1 MAYTFRLLFSFLKK
15 EWKLISIYF
24 SLYIVLL
31 FLFSKNQYS
40 NFIILKSFLANFQ
53 FDEFAAIDILSYSLE
68 IVLIS
73 YIYIKLLGCSINFS
87 EGYLFSRLSL
97 LKFFLYNLI
106 SSIFFL
112 VLFVSFKYLIYCLI
126 VPAGLIKIELFIFA
140 IKEFLFLINI
150 IMIVNLLLL
159 SYNKYLKVYS
169 YLFLIYF
176 ISLFWKYSV
185 ISYSIYLYLFVLI
198 CLAISAVIILKQILV
213 EHLKDSFFLKF

>member
-106 SSIFFL
+106 SSIVFL

-198 CLAISAVIILKQILV
+198 CLVISAVLILKQILV

>member
-106 SSIFFL
+106 SSIVFL

-198 CLAISAVIILKQILV
+198 CLVISAVIILKQILV

>member
-106 SSIFFL
+106 SSIVFL

-150 IMIVNLLLL
+150 IMIINLLLL

-198 CLAISAVIILKQILV
+198 CLVISAVLILKQILV

>member
-198 CLAISAVIILKQILV
+198 CLVISAVLILKQILV

>member
-106 SSIFFL
+106 SSIVFFFL
-112 VLFVSFKYLIYCLI
+112 FFSFKYLIYCLI

-150 IMIVNLLLL
+150 IMIINLLLL

-198 CLAISAVIILKQILV
+198 CLVISAVLILKQILV

>member
-106 SSIFFL
+106 SSIVFL

-150 IMIVNLLLL
+150 IMIINLLLL

-198 CLAISAVIILKQILV
+198 CLVISAVIILKQILV

>member
-150 IMIVNLLLL
+150 IMIINLLLL

>member
-150 IMIVNLLLL
+150 IMIINLLLL

-198 CLAISAVIILKQILV
+198 CLVISAVLILKQILV

>member
-159 SYNKYLKVYS
+159 SYNKNLKVYS

-198 CLAISAVIILKQILV
+198 CLVISAVIILKQILV

>member
-106 SSIFFL
+106 SSIVFL

-140 IKEFLFLINI
+140 IKDFLFLINI

-198 CLAISAVIILKQILV
+198 CLVISAVIILKQILV

>member
-24 SLYIVLL
+24 CLYIVLL

-40 NFIILKSFLANFQ
+40 NFIILKSFLVNFQ

-106 SSIFFL
+106 SSIVFL

-198 CLAISAVIILKQILV
+198 CLVISAVIILKQILV

>member
-150 IMIVNLLLL
+150 IMIINLLLL

-185 ISYSIYLYLFVLI
+185 ISYSIYLCLFVLI
-198 CLAISAVIILKQILV
+198 CLAISAVLILKQILV

>member
-126 VPAGLIKIELFIFA
+126 VPAGLIKIELFIFV

-150 IMIVNLLLL
+150 IMIINLLLL